1 MRSLCCGLIPC
12 HEYFRCDARNPA
24 ALAAPARGPARLGLP
39 GAVGAAPPPEQ
50 EIAQGVIAR
59 MEHVAVDYPYV
70 VRGGEDGRYR
80 GIQGLHD
87 FAAESV
93 ALLAQ
98 LPPRPEQDA
107 LLAQARHVQAGIDA
121 RAGASEV
128 VGPARGLGGELMRI
142 YRLSAAP
149 RQTPNLHRAQALYQQ
164 ECAVCHGQDGRG
176 DGPVARGLQ
185 PPPGDFLDPARMG
198 QQSILALYDAITSG
212 LKGQPGHGAH
222 LPFADRWALAFLV
235 SGLRDPLEAVRR
247 GEALWREGQG
257 HAELPDLR
265 TLVLQSPAEIERQGG
280 DALDAVRAFLTLH
293 PRRWRPRGPRNWCW
307 RAARCASWCRRTR
320 GATSTRRAGSP
331 SRRTPKGSRPS
342 HPGWTRRTRR
352 CAARSRASCWRCARR
367 SRRVQHAGTV
377 AAHAARIELL
387 LDRAADLLAR
397 DARAAKAIF
406 ASALLIL
413 LREGSETILV
423 LATMGALVRRTGRPG
438 AMRYL
443 HAGWFAALLLGLL
456 TWFAAAGLLA
466 FAGVDHEL
474 AEGVTNLLAAA
485 MLLYVGSWLHK
496 QSHLDAWET
505 FLRQQASAAL
515 AGRKLWAVTGV
526 AFLAVYRELF
536 EMVLLYQVLWTQ
548 AGEQGHRAVA
558 AGLATAAVLL
568 AVLAWFIVRYGT
580 RLPVARFHAA
590 TSLLLAGAALVF
602 VGHGISALQEAQ
614 ALPATSVR
622 FVTLPLLGIHP
633 TLQGLA
639 AQALVLALIA
649 ARFLVQRR
657 QR

>member
-1 MRSLCCGLIPC
+1 MNTFGAIHATLLRL
-12 HEYFRCDARNPA
+12 
-24 ALAAPARGPARLGLP
+24 LAVLLALGLP

-70 VRGGEDGRYR
+70 VRGGETVDTAEY
-80 GIQGLHD
+80 QGLHD

-128 VGPARGLGGELMRI
+128 VGPARGLGRELMRI

-149 RQTPNLHRAQALYQQ
+149 RQTPNLHRAQALYQL

-198 QQSILALYDAITSG
+198 QQSILALYDAITTG

-293 PRRWRPRGPRNWCW
+293 PEALETSRPAELVLARGALRELVSAYARGDIDQARRLAVVAHAEGLAPVASRLDQADPALRSEIARELLAL
-307 RAARCASWCRRTR
+307 RAAIE
-320 GATSTRRAGSP
+320 
-331 SRRTPKGSRPS
+331 
-342 HPGWTRRTRR
+342 
-352 CAARSRASCWRCARR
+352 AR
-367 SRRVQHAGTV
+367 QHAGTV
-377 AAHAARIELL
+377 VAHAARIELL

-406 ASALLIL
+406 ASSLLIL

-443 HAGWFAALLLGLL
+443 HAGWFGALLLGLL

-466 FAGVDHEL
+466 FAGVEHEL

-485 MLLYVGSWLHK
+485 MLLYVGPWLHK
-496 QSHLDAWET
+496 QTHLDAWET

-548 AGEQGHRAVA
+548 AGEQGQRAVA

-649 ARFLVQRR
+649 TRFLLRRR